1 VDPVEFRVGS
11 DVLRGLHFRPAGRAM
26 GSVLLVHGFN
36 ASLEEFGHAPDWIA
50 QAGYHALAFD
60 QRGFGRSGG
69 ERGRTN
75 VERAVPDIVAAA
87 ETLARLDGGLPLFLL
102 GHSLGGAYS
111 AAAIGRGAVQARAAA
126 LAHPVDR
133 LFDEVHP
140 VLRPVYH
147 ALGRWTEMRMA
158 KGKPALQMPYRS
170 SSRALFVSLE
180 AARQAG
186 RPDFL
191 LKHSNLGNYRA
202 ATTMS
207 ASQWARA
214 VQVPTLVVTSPHD
227 RVVKPA
233 HIRTVYDAIAGRKSI
248 FEHGGGHSCFRDLDG
263 RAITDAC
270 IAWFDEH
277 LKGGP
282 GPQGFDDHLGAKT

>member
-1 VDPVEFRVGS
+1 MDPVEFRVGS
-11 DVLRGLHFRPAGRAM
+11 EVLRGVHVAPKGRAK
-26 GSVLLVHGFN
+26 GGVVLVHGFN
-36 ASLEEFGHAPDWIA
+36 ASLEEFGHAPTWLA
-50 QAGYHALAFD
+50 EAGYHALAFD

-75 VERAVPDIVAAA
+75 VERAVPDIAAAA
-87 ETLARLDGGLPLFLL
+87 ETLAHLDGDLPLFLL
-102 GHSLGGAYS
+102 GHSLGGAYC
-111 AAAIGRGAVQARAAA
+111 AAALGRKAVEARAAA

-140 VLRPVYH
+140 MLRPVYH
-147 ALGRWTEMRMA
+147 ALGRWTERRMA
-158 KGKPALQMPYRS
+158 RGKPAAQMPYRS

-180 AARQAG
+180 AAREAG

-207 ASQWARA
+207 AAQWARA
-214 VQVPTLVVTSPHD
+214 VETPTLVVTSPHD

-233 HIRTVYDAIAGRKSI
+233 HIRTVYDALAGRKQV
-248 FEHGGGHSCFRDLDG
+248 FEHAGGHSCFRDLDG
-263 RAITDAC
+263 HRITQAC
-270 IAWFDEH
+270 IEWFDRH
-277 LKGGP
+277 LSSG
-282 GPQGFDDHLGAKT
+282 QGVEA